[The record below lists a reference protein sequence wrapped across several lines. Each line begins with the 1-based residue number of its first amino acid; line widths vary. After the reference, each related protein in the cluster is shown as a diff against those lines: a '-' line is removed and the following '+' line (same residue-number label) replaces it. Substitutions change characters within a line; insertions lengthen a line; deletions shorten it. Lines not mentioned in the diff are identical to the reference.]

1 MDASRNRSEME
12 RWQPP
17 RGRRWRRQDAEQMA
31 VALRASGL
39 SAARFARQHG
49 LTGQRVYWW
58 MAQLGA
64 TAAGEDESQRSRRP
78 QFVPVRVVESSS
90 RSEKPTPREQGGLE
104 IQVGRCTVIRV
115 RRGFDNELLRSVV
128 AALAEGSC

>member
-1 MDASRNRSEME
+1 
-12 RWQPP
+12 
-17 RGRRWRRQDAEQMA
+17 MA

-64 TAAGEDESQRSRRP
+64 KAAGEDETQRSRRP

-90 RSEKPTPREQGGLE
+90 RSEKWPTPREQGGLE

-115 RRGFDNELLRSVV
+115 QRGFDNELLRSVV
-128 AALAEGSC
+128 AALAEGPC